1 MAQPTNTFDTYDSV
15 GEREDLSDVIYSIS
29 PTDTPFISSAAKTK
43 ATAVL
48 HEWQTDALAAA
59 ATNNA
64 VIEGDEATLDA
75 VSATTRLS
83 NSSQIMDKTVVI
95 TGTQES
101 VDKAGRASELAYQ
114 IAKKAKELKRDMEA
128 TITGNQAEVAG
139 NSTTARKFGSL
150 GAWIETNDDL
160 GASGS
165 SGGAGNTA
173 RTDGTQR
180 AFTEASLKSVI
191 KSVWNEGGDP
201 SMIMVGPFN
210 KQKLSGFTGNST
222 RFDAGADATLYTS
235 VDVYASDFGQL
246 QVVPNRFSRDRDAYV
261 LDMNYFAIAFLR
273 DFSMHELA
281 KTGDSEKRQLLVEL
295 KISPGRSLPT
305 SNFAAPSLVRGL
317 NLKLKRSPL

>member
-15 GEREDLSDVIYSIS
+15 GEREDLSDVIYNIS
-29 PTDTPFISSAAKTK
+29 PTDTPFLSSAAKTQS
-43 ATAVL
+43 TAVL

-59 ATNNA
+59 STSNA

-75 VSATTRLS
+75 VTATTRLS
-83 NSSQIMDKTVVI
+83 NSCQIMDKTVVI
-95 TGTQES
+95 TGTQEA

-128 TITGNQAEVAG
+128 QITTNNAEVTGSA
-139 NSTTARKFGSL
+139 TAAREMGSL
-150 GAWIETNDDL
+150 GAWVATNDVM
-160 GASGS
+160 GTSGTSGS
-165 SGGAGNTA
+165 VGNTA

-180 AFTEASLKSVI
+180 AFTEDLLKSVI

-201 SMIMVGPFN
+201 TMIMVGPFN

-246 QVVPNRFSRDRDAYV
+246 QVVPNRFSRDRDCYV
-261 LDMNYFAIAFLR
+261 LDMNYWGIAFLR
-273 DFSMHELA
+273 DFSMHELS
-281 KTGDSEKRQLLVEL
+281 KTGDSEKRQLLVEATL
-295 KISPGRSLPT
+295 ESRNEAASGLVADLTT
-305 SNFAAPSLVRGL
+305 S
-317 NLKLKRSPL
+317 

>member
-29 PTDTPFISSAAKTK
+29 PTDTPFLSSAAKTQ

-59 ATNNA
+59 VTNNA

-75 VSATTRLS
+75 SVATTRLS

-101 VDKAGRASELAYQ
+101 VDKAGRASEIAYQ
-114 IAKKAKELKRDMEA
+114 IAKKAKELKRDMES
-128 TITGNQAEVAG
+128 TLTSNNLEVTGG
-139 NSTTARKFGSL
+139 SGTARQL
-150 GAWIETNDDL
+150 GALGSWVITNDDMAAD
-160 GASGS
+160 GASGA
-165 SGGAGNTA
+165 GAGNAAHTN
-173 RTDGTQR
+173 GTQR
-180 AFTEASLKSVI
+180 AFTESQLKSVI
-191 KSVWNEGGDP
+191 KSVWNAGGDP

-261 LDMNYFAIAFLR
+261 LDMDYWGVAFLR

-281 KTGDSEKRQLLVEL
+281 KTGDSEKRQLLVEATL
-295 KISPGRSLPT
+295 ESRNEAASGSVMDLTT
-305 SNFAAPSLVRGL
+305 S
-317 NLKLKRSPL
+317 

>member
-29 PTDTPFISSAAKTK
+29 PTDTPFLSSAAKTK

-59 ATNNA
+59 VTNNA

-75 VSATTRLS
+75 SVATTRLS

-101 VDKAGRASELAYQ
+101 VDKAGRASEIAYQ
-114 IAKKAKELKRDMEA
+114 IAKKAKELKRDMES
-128 TITGNQAEVAG
+128 TLTSNNAEVTG
-139 NSTTARKFGSL
+139 GSGTARQL
-150 GAWIETNDDL
+150 GALGSWVVTNDDL
-160 GASGS
+160 ASDGASGA
-165 SGGAGNTA
+165 GAGNAAHTN
-173 RTDGTQR
+173 GTQR
-180 AFTEASLKSVI
+180 AFTESQLKSVI
-191 KSVWNEGGDP
+191 KSVWNAGGDP

-261 LDMNYFAIAFLR
+261 LDMDYWGVAFLR

-281 KTGDSEKRQLLVEL
+281 KTGDSEKRQLLVEATL
-295 KISPGRSLPT
+295 ESRNEAASGSVMDLTT
-305 SNFAAPSLVRGL
+305 S
-317 NLKLKRSPL
+317 

>member
-15 GEREDLSDVIYSIS
+15 GEREDLSDVIYSIA
-29 PTDTPFISSAAKTK
+29 PTDTPFLSSAAKTK

-48 HEWQTDALAAA
+48 HEWQTDSLAAA

-75 VSATTRLS
+75 STATVRLS

-101 VDKAGRASELAYQ
+101 VDKAGRASEIAYQ
-114 IAKKAKELKRDMEA
+114 IAKRAKELKRDMEA
-128 TITGNQAEVAG
+128 TITGNIAEVGG
-139 NSTTARKFGSL
+139 NASTARKMGTL
-150 GAWIETNDDL
+150 GAWTITNDDKAAD
-160 GASGS
+160 GTTGSGL
-165 SGGAGNTA
+165 GNTA

-180 AFTEASLKSVI
+180 AFTEAQLKDVI
-191 KSVWNEGGDP
+191 KSVWNAGGDP
-201 SMIMVGPFN
+201 SMIMCGPFN

-261 LDMNYFAIAFLR
+261 LDMEYWGIAFLR

-281 KTGDSEKRQLLVEL
+281 KTGDSEKRQLLVEATL
-295 KISPGRSLPT
+295 ESRNEAASGLVADLTT
-305 SNFAAPSLVRGL
+305 S
-317 NLKLKRSPL
+317 

>member
-15 GEREDLSDVIYSIS
+15 GEREDLSDVIYSIA

-48 HEWQTDALAAA
+48 HEWQTDSLAAA
-59 ATNNA
+59 VTNNA

-75 VSATTRLS
+75 STATVRLS

-114 IAKKAKELKRDMEA
+114 IAKRAKELKRDMEA
-128 TITGNQAEVAG
+128 TVTGNIAENAG
-139 NSTTARKFGSL
+139 NSSTARKMGTL
-150 GAWIETNDDL
+150 GAWIATNDVFGSG

-165 SGGAGNTA
+165 EGDTA

-180 AFTEASLKSVI
+180 AFTEAQLKSVI
-191 KSVWNEGGDP
+191 KSCWNEGGEP

-261 LDMNYFAIAFLR
+261 LDMNFFAMAFLR
-273 DFSMHELA
+273 DFTMHELS
-281 KTGDSEKRQLLVEL
+281 KTGDSEKRQLLVEATL
-295 KISPGRSLPT
+295 ESRNEKASGLVADLTT
-305 SNFAAPSLVRGL
+305 S
-317 NLKLKRSPL
+317 

>member
-1 MAQPTNTFDTYDSV
+1 
-15 GEREDLSDVIYSIS
+15 
-29 PTDTPFISSAAKTK
+29 
-43 ATAVL
+43 
-48 HEWQTDALAAA
+48 
-59 ATNNA
+59 
-64 VIEGDEATLDA
+64 
-75 VSATTRLS
+75 
-83 NSSQIMDKTVVI
+83 MDKTVVI

-128 TITGNQAEVAG
+128 TVTGNIQEVTG
-139 NSTTARKFGSL
+139 GSGTARKMGTLGS
-150 GAWIETNDDL
+150 WIETNDVFGAG
-160 GASGS
+160 GASGT
-165 SGGAGNTA
+165 AGNTA

-180 AFTEASLKSVI
+180 AFTEAQLKSVI
-191 KSVWNEGGDP
+191 KSVWNEGGEP

-273 DFSMHELA
+273 DFTMHELA
-281 KTGDSEKRQLLVEL
+281 KTGDSEKRQLLVEATL
-295 KISPGRSLPT
+295 ESRNEKASGLVADLTT
-305 SNFAAPSLVRGL
+305 S
-317 NLKLKRSPL
+317 

>member
-29 PTDTPFISSAAKTK
+29 PTDTPFLSSAAKTQ

-48 HEWQTDALAAA
+48 HEWQTDSLAAA
-59 ATNNA
+59 VTNNA

-75 VSATTRLS
+75 STATTRLS
-83 NSSQIMDKTVVI
+83 NSTQIMDKTVVI

-128 TITGNQAEVAG
+128 TITGNIAEVTG
-139 NSTTARKFGSL
+139 GSSTARKMGTLGS
-150 GAWIETNDDL
+150 WVVTNDDMASD
-160 GASGS
+160 GASGA
-165 SGGAGNTA
+165 GAGNA
-173 RTDGTQR
+173 AHTDGTQR
-180 AFTEASLKSVI
+180 AFTEAQLKSVI
-191 KSVWNEGGDP
+191 KSVWNAGGDP
-201 SMIMVGPFN
+201 SMVMCGPFN

-261 LDMNYFAIAFLR
+261 LDMEYWGIAFLR

-281 KTGDSEKRQLLVEL
+281 KTGDSEKRQLLVEATL
-295 KISPGRSLPT
+295 ESRNEGASGLVADLTT
-305 SNFAAPSLVRGL
+305 S
-317 NLKLKRSPL
+317 

>member
-29 PTDTPFISSAAKTK
+29 PTDTPFLSSAAKTK

-48 HEWQTDALAAA
+48 HEWQTDALASAV
-59 ATNNA
+59 TTNA

-75 VSATTRLS
+75 SAATTRLS
-83 NSSQIMDKTVVI
+83 NSCQIMDKTVVI

-128 TITGNQAEVAG
+128 NLTGSIAEVTGSA
-139 NSTTARKFGSL
+139 TAARKMGTL
-150 GAWIETNDDL
+150 GAWVITNDDK
-160 GASGS
+160 ASDGTT
-165 SGGAGNTA
+165 GAGIGNTK
-173 RTDGTQR
+173 RTDGTAR
-180 AFTEASLKSVI
+180 AFTEASLKTVI
-191 KSVWNEGGDP
+191 KSVWNAGGDP
-201 SMIMVGPFN
+201 SMVMVGPFN

-261 LDMNYFAIAFLR
+261 LDMDYWGVAFLR

-281 KTGDSEKRQLLVEL
+281 KTGDSEKRQLLVEATL
-295 KISPGRSLPT
+295 ESRNEGASG
-305 SNFAAPSLVRGL
+305 LVADL
-317 NLKLKRSPL
+317 TVA

>member
-29 PTDTPFISSAAKTK
+29 PTDTPFISSAAKTQ

-48 HEWQTDALAAA
+48 HEWQTDSLAAA
-59 ATNNA
+59 STSNA

-75 VSATTRLS
+75 VTATSRLS

-95 TGTQES
+95 TGTQEA

-128 TITGNQAEVAG
+128 TITGNQAEVTGDA
-139 NSTTARKFGSL
+139 STARKLGSL
-150 GAWIETNDDL
+150 GAWVASNDVFGAG

-165 SGGAGNTA
+165 VGNTA

-180 AFTEASLKSVI
+180 VFTEAQLKSVI
-191 KSVWNEGGDP
+191 KSVWNAGGDP

-261 LDMNYFAIAFLR
+261 LDMNYWGIAFLR
-273 DFSMHELA
+273 DFTMHELS
-281 KTGDSEKRQLLVEL
+281 KTGDSEKRQLLVEATL
-295 KISPGRSLPT
+295 ESRNEGASGLVADLTT
-305 SNFAAPSLVRGL
+305 S
-317 NLKLKRSPL
+317 

>member
-29 PTDTPFISSAAKTK
+29 PTDTPFISSAAKTR

-48 HEWQTDALAAA
+48 HEWQTDTLASAS
-59 ATNNA
+59 TSNA

-75 VSATTRLS
+75 VTATTRLS

-95 TGTQES
+95 TGTQEA

-128 TITGNQAEVAG
+128 TITGNQAEVTG
-139 NSTTARKFGSL
+139 NASTARKLGSL
-150 GAWIETNDDL
+150 GAWVATNDDL
-160 GASGS
+160 SSAGS
-165 SGGAGNTA
+165 PASGGAGNTA

-191 KSVWNEGGDP
+191 KSVWNAGGDP

-261 LDMNYFAIAFLR
+261 LDMNYFAVAFLR
-273 DFSMHELA
+273 DFTMHELS
-281 KTGDSEKRQLLVEL
+281 KTGDSEKRQLLVEATL
-295 KISPGRSLPT
+295 ESRNEAASGMVADLTT
-305 SNFAAPSLVRGL
+305 S
-317 NLKLKRSPL
+317 